1 MCAYCSRIPDVDALL
16 DVCLSLHTV
25 YPAAEEFPVAKC
37 EGNPLNYTCQGCKSF
52 QGAGICSHVLAVNHI
67 LKKFNVR
74 YQLKHLKDTKEKK
87 GGNVKKVEPALQKL
101 KERQP
106 DSSDEE
112 DEEMLRLGAQGL

>member
-1 MCAYCSRIPDVDALL
+1 M
-16 DVCLSLHTV
+16 
-25 YPAAEEFPVAKC
+25 PAF
-37 EGNPLNYTCQGCKSF
+37 
-52 QGAGICSHVLAVNHI
+52 CSHVLAVNHI

-74 YQLKHLKDTKEKK
+74 YQLKKLKDTKEKK
-87 GGNVKKVEPALQKL
+87 GGNVKQVEPALQQL